1 MVCFPFFSLFFI
13 IIIILFLREHPPD
26 LKTPVLKLTN
36 ESKEGEKQKK
46 KKKEAHWAANH
57 TRAKEQIE
65 KKPDKGL
72 FSHNKK

>member
-13 IIIILFLREHPPD
+13 IIIILSLREHPPD

-46 KKKEAHWAANH
+46 KKK
-57 TRAKEQIE
+57 RGPLGS
-65 KKPDKGL
+65 KPHK
-72 FSHNKK
+72 SQRTN